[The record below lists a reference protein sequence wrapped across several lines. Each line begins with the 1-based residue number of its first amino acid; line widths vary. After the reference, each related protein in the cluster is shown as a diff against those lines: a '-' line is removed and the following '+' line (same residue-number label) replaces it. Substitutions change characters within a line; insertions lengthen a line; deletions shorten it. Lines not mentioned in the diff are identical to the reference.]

1 MAEFPETIEVVARVP
16 TEWSQDKALDGVR
29 NALYAHP
36 DIDFV
41 FTSSDFLFPS
51 LVAALKDAGKYH
63 KVGQPGHVLLGGFDG
78 DSTAYRMLADG
89 YLDACGVQDVYY
101 ECSASIDALLR
112 MHRGEA
118 VEPIIRDP
126 GFVIHQENLQAKAP
140 QMWARRFPEPSRFM
154 ATADASSADAS
165 SAERRPASRVG
176 RLLLQSPVWWLSLL
190 LFLVVL
196 PARPEMASAANVELL
211 LLSSALLAVLS
222 IGQTFVLITAGIDL
236 SVPAVM
242 SLASVAGA
250 AVLAA
255 IAPSAG
261 DGLAILAA
269 VAVMLSVGVV
279 IGGAARVGR
288 RPRQDA
294 RVPRHAGFID
304 RPRRSGG
311 LGHAVRTHRRV
322 RAVRGNLVWPSRR
335 SPLAAGL
342 GRRAG
347 DRRPLRLEPD
357 GDRTAAVRVGAQR
370 RGCAISGVPIIRVT
384 VFAYAV
390 SGFCAGVAA
399 VLYTAR
405 LYTGSPQLVENEI
418 LLDCI
423 GAAVIGGTSL
433 FGGRGR
439 IGGTLLGAFFIALL
453 GNSLNMLGLRYWH
466 VIMVKGGVILFAAVL
481 DVIRNRLR
489 SGQ

>member
-1 MAEFPETIEVVARVP
+1 
-16 TEWSQDKALDGVR
+16 
-29 NALYAHP
+29 
-36 DIDFV
+36 
-41 FTSSDFLFPS
+41 
-51 LVAALKDAGKYH
+51 
-63 KVGQPGHVLLGGFDG
+63 
-78 DSTAYRMLADG
+78 
-89 YLDACGVQDVYY
+89 
-101 ECSASIDALLR
+101 
-112 MHRGEA
+112 
-118 VEPIIRDP
+118 
-126 GFVIHQENLQAKAP
+126 
-140 QMWARRFPEPSRFM
+140 M
-154 ATADASSADAS
+154 ATADASSAQ
-165 SAERRPASRVG
+165 RRPATRVG
-176 RLLLQSPVWWLSLL
+176 SLLLQSPVWWLSLL

-255 IAPSAG
+255 VAPAAG
-261 DGLAILAA
+261 DWLAILAA

-279 IGGAARVGR
+279 IGALQGLAVGLGKMPAFLVTLASLMGVGGLAVWGTQSARIAVSEQFVEIWYGRPGGVPLPLDWVGVLAIVAHFVLSRTVTGR
-288 RPRQDA
+288 RLYA
-294 RVPRHAGFID
+294 
-304 RPRRSGG
+304 
-311 LGHAVRTHRRV
+311 LGHNPA
-322 RAVRGNLVWPSRR
+322 ASR
-335 SPLAAGL
+335 
-342 GRRAG
+342 
-347 DRRPLRLEPD
+347 
-357 GDRTAAVRVGAQR
+357 
-370 RGCAISGVPIIRVT
+370 ISGVPIIRVT

-405 LYTGSPQLVENEI
+405 LYTGSPQLVENEV

-439 IGGTLLGAFFIALL
+439 VGGTLLGALFIALL

-466 VIMVKGGVILFAAVL
+466 VIMVKGGVILFAALL